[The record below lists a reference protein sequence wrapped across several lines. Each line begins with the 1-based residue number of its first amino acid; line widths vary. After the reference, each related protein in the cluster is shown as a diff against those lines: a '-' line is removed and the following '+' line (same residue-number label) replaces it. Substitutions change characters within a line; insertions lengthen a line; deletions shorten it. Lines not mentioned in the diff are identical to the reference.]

1 MQATQVQ
8 IFDLIQARK
17 KLASIPHKPVILINS
32 PGTVRTLG
40 ALALDKI
47 FQTLSQEFEVVQIIF
62 NVDDD
67 LAALFGA
74 IELGYRDILYTG
86 TCAQAQK
93 LIEELK
99 PLPAL

>member
-17 KLASIPHKPVILINS
+17 KLASILGPVILLNS

-40 ALALDKI
+40 AIALDKI

-67 LAALFGA
+67 LAGLFGA
-74 IELGYRDILYTG
+74 VELGYRNILYTG
-86 TCAQAQK
+86 ASIQAQN
-93 LIEELK
+93 LIKELRL
-99 PLPAL
+99 LPAL

>member
-1 MQATQVQ
+1 MQAIQVQ
-8 IFDLIQARK
+8 IFDLIQARR
-17 KLASIPHKPVILINS
+17 KLASISKPVILINS

-74 IELGYRDILYTG
+74 IELGYRNIIYTG
-86 TCAQAQK
+86 TSAQAKK

-99 PLPAL
+99 LLPVL